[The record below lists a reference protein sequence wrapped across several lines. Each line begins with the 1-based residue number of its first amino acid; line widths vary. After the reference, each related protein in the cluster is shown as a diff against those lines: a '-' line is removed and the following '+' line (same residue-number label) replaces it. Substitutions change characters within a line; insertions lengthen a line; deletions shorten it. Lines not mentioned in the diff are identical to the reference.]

1 MPVLR
6 DALDIYCIRKYIA
19 NNQYIDTSKYFVQNH
34 GSRYSLNNLID
45 HTLGKQKSLES
56 ADAPRLWKQ
65 GDYDTVVDYCL
76 KDSQLVYDLW
86 RYGQD
91 NGFVKAY
98 NIDNEEKIT
107 MEVEW

>member
-1 MPVLR
+1 MTSLLKDESFIKSTIPFLKSEYFHDRTDRLVFDSICAYINKYNSNPTA
-6 DALDIYCIRKYIA
+6 DALIIEINEKD
-19 NNQYIDTSKYFVQNH
+19 NV
-34 GSRYSLNNLID
+34 
-45 HTLGKQKSLES
+45 GK
-56 ADAPRLWKQ
+56 
-65 GDYDTVVDYCL
+65 DYDTVVDYCL